1 MGELGG
7 QVKPT
12 QVRVEPSQGVRT
24 HQAESRITPSRL
36 LLELAH
42 AAQMRRTLAGQKAGR
57 VGARPQ
63 GSHRRADDL
72 LGTGALRRGGLREPV
87 PQVTPPLVSKRVH
100 GPLRRPI
107 LAGFHHLHQP
117 VPLQA
122 TERGIH
128 LTEGQ
133 WLAVRESG
141 VVLVLDLVAV
151 PGLLTQQCQQHL
163 RRRHD
168 SLIHRVYVL
177 SE

>member
-42 AAQMRRTLAGQKAGR
+42 AAQMRRTLASQKAGR

-63 GSHRRADDL
+63 GGHVVRTISSTLVPSAGVSSVNQSRRW
-72 LGTGALRRGGLREPV
+72 RR
-87 PQVTPPLVSKRVH
+87 PLVGKRVH

-133 WLAVRESG
+133 WLAVWQSG

-151 PGLLTQQCQQHL
+151 PGLLIQQCQQHL
-163 RRRHD
+163 RRRPD
-168 SLIHRVYVL
+168 TLIHCVYVL